1 MELFYQKKK
10 MAHGVSIQE
19 DKDIVGV
26 DRFSTDTGYSKAN
39 LCSNKEPIRELR

>member
-1 MELFYQKKK
+1 MEAWNSSIRKK

-26 DRFSTDTGYSKAN
+26 DLVLILAIPRQISVAK
-39 LCSNKEPIRELR
+39 